1 MLHCTPALI
10 CCLSTLLKEYLLFL
24 VELDK
29 PADPGKTSCTSCGG
43 PQPIPGDL
51 EQKKAKK
58 PLARHLHALQ
68 VRAVETNTGKDKLC
82 RAISSPF
89 ASEAQTN
96 AFASSVTQQLA
107 KQHPS
112 SSRLARI
119 ARRCKWC
126 KEGRFHKKT
135 PPALDIPAQ

>member
-51 EQKKAKK
+51 EQKKRKS
-58 PLARHLHALQ
+58 HLRVTCMPYKYAPSKQ
-68 VRAVETNTGKDKLC
+68 TRGKISYAGPYLHHSHPKLKLT
-82 RAISSPF
+82 RS
-89 ASEAQTN
+89 
-96 AFASSVTQQLA
+96 L
-107 KQHPS
+107 HP
-112 SSRLARI
+112 
-119 ARRCKWC
+119 
-126 KEGRFHKKT
+126 
-135 PPALDIPAQ
+135 